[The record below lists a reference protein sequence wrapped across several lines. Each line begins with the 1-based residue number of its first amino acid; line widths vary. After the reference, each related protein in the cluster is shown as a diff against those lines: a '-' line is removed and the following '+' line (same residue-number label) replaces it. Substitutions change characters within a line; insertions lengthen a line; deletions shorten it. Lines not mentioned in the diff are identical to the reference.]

1 MYVAILIMTV
11 ELMTKVE
18 TIEFLL
24 PTYKDCMLVG
34 QAVQEQLMANKPQE
48 DANVDLH
55 CLQIPTSA

>member
-34 QAVQEQLMANKPQE
+34 SENITIKIWE
-48 DANVDLH
+48 
-55 CLQIPTSA
+55 